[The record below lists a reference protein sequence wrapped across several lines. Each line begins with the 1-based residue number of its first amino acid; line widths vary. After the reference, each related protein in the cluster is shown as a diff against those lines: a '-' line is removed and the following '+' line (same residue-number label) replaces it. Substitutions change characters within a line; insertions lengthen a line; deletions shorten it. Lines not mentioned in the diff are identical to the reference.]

1 MVSNL
6 ERLYKELNF
15 IDKKEFIR
23 FSSSNDDSF
32 NNVSLRYK
40 NAIKEMMPEAMF
52 CLENEP
58 FILFFNLEKNK
69 NCEKEL
75 IKIHKQAWNFDKA
88 PVIVISTSND
98 ITFYNA
104 FNFDSA
110 TSKLDILTNKQ
121 DDFQNF
127 AYENL
132 YTGKIFDNYEN
143 NFKSKLRVQDLLFK
157 QIVDYRTQLINDN
170 INPSLANLLLSRI
183 IFIKYLKDRN
193 IKIDEKDNNRIID
206 GFKNKQNL
214 YNLFKY
220 LKQEFNGDL
229 FDITDNE
236 ELYISDKNMDTIK
249 AFFADKDIS
258 GQERL
263 FIPFDFSIIPIE
275 LISSIYE
282 KFLNEQ
288 QYENKAYYTPSF
300 IVDYITNQTIK
311 EYLFNKNKKD
321 SNCKVLDP
329 ACGSGIF
336 LIETLRKIIQKE
348 ESLCNGK
355 RIKADSLKKL
365 VEDNIFGI
373 DKDKDAINIAIFSL
387 YITLLD
393 YQDPR
398 SILTFKF
405 PHLKDKNFFVAN
417 FFDIKH
423 DFNKKLKQFDFI
435 LSNPPYGEINDKYQ
449 INWFKNN
456 KIPINDKQI
465 AQSFLVRA
473 KDFCY
478 KKTLVSMIVLSK
490 ILYNVKAKKFRKY
503 FLENFSLNEV
513 LEMSSVRKLIF
524 KNAIAPVVILNY
536 SYNPDKKENLKN
548 KFIHYALKPN
558 LFFKYFNVII
568 IEKYDIKTVLQELVY
583 KNDWLWKTLLF
594 GNILDFHFIKRI
606 ITRYKTINSRKCEII
621 KGKGI
626 QFGGGDKE
634 TTQHIKGLPFL
645 DTKNKQLKRFNI
657 QLDKNNQFIDDYV
670 HRSRYSIKEIFDAP
684 TLLIKKGCNSDFQCV
699 SAVLKERAVFT
710 DSIGSIKFKD
720 GNNDKLYSLCGIL
733 NSDFF
738 TYFILNYIS
747 AVTIERNQMHFK
759 ECLEVPYVFD
769 KNLANIVK
777 NLHEIFDNDKK
788 ILSNKTY
795 EIEQKEAQLLATL
808 NEEVAN
814 LYQLSDT
821 EKDLIDYT
829 LNISIPLW
837 KYGDNISLS
846 TTPVAL
852 KNVKEEQLKDYC
864 NIFIEEF
871 EEHYRYF
878 NIDIYYMKYCTLIN
892 FKARENKA
900 SEPQIQI
907 IKDAKIDNVLKSIC
921 NCAIT
926 DISDDI
932 YIKKDVKGFNENSF
946 YILKTNEYKN
956 WHKAIARLDVNE
968 FSNAIW
974 EAELEL
980 TK

>member
-1 MVSNL
+1 MSSNL
-6 ERLYKELNF
+6 EQLYEELNF

-23 FSSSNDDSF
+23 FSDFNNDSF
-32 NNVSLRYK
+32 NNISLRYQ

-52 CLENEP
+52 CLEDEP
-58 FILFFNLEKNK
+58 FILFFNLERNK
-69 NCEKEL
+69 NYEQEL
-75 IKIHKQAWNFDKA
+75 VKIYRQTWNFDKA
-88 PVIVISTSND
+88 PVVVVSSPND

-104 FNFDSA
+104 FDFDKD
-110 TSKLDILTNKQ
+110 TNRLDILTNRKE
-121 DDFQNF
+121 DFQNF

-132 YTGKIFDNYEN
+132 YTGKIFNNYEN
-143 NFKSKLRVQDLLFK
+143 KFKSKLRVQDLLFK
-157 QIVDYRTQLINDN
+157 QIVDYRTELINEN
-170 INPSLANLLLSRI
+170 INPSFANLLLSRI
-183 IFIKYLKDRN
+183 IFIKYLKDRR
-193 IKIDEKDNNRIID
+193 IKIDEKNDNRIIE
-206 GFKNKQNL
+206 GFKNKENL

-220 LKQEFNGDL
+220 LKKEFNGDL

-236 ELYISDKNMDTIK
+236 ELSISDKNMSTITS
-249 AFFADKDIS
+249 FFEDKDIS

-282 KFLNEQ
+282 QFLNEQ
-288 QYENKAYYTPSF
+288 QYENKAYYTPLF

-311 EYLFNKNKKD
+311 KYLFNKSKKD

-348 ESLCNGK
+348 ESLCSGK
-355 RIKADSLKKL
+355 KIKAESLKKL
-365 VEDNIFGI
+365 VENNIFGI

-393 YQDPR
+393 YQEPK

-405 PHLKDKNFFVAN
+405 PHLKDTNFFVAN
-417 FFDIKH
+417 FFDTKH
-423 DFNKKLKQFDFI
+423 IFNNKLNQFDFI

-465 AQSFLVRA
+465 AQSFLVRV
-473 KDFCY
+473 KDFCS
-478 KKTLVSMIVLSK
+478 KNTLVSMLVLSK

-503 FLENFSLNEV
+503 FLENFCLDEV
-513 LEMSSVRKLIF
+513 LEMSSVRKLVF
-524 KNAIAPVVILNY
+524 KNAIAPVAIITY
-536 SYNPDKKENLKN
+536 SYNDNIKENLQS
-548 KFIHYALKPN
+548 KFVHYTLKPN

-568 IEKYDIKTVLQELVY
+568 IEKYDIKTILQELVY

-606 ITRYKTINSRKCEII
+606 ITSFKTINSKKCEII

-626 QFGGGDKE
+626 QFGGGDKQ
-634 TTQHIKGLPFL
+634 TTKHIKGLPFL

-657 QLDKNNQFIDDYV
+657 QLDKNNKFTDDYV

-684 TLLIKKGCNSDFQCV
+684 TLLIKKGCNSNFQCV
-699 SAVLKERAVFT
+699 SAVLKENAVFT

-720 GNNDKLYSLCGIL
+720 GNSDKLYSLCGVL

-747 AVTIERNQMHFK
+747 AVTVERNQMHFQ
-759 ECLEVPYVFD
+759 ECLEVPYVYD
-769 KNLANIVK
+769 KNLATTVK
-777 NLHEIFDNDKK
+777 DLHELFDNNKEIFSKK
-788 ILSNKTY
+788 VY
-795 EIEQKEAQLLATL
+795 EIQNKETLLLKTL
-808 NEEVAN
+808 NEHVAS
-814 LYQLSDT
+814 LYHLSST

-837 KYGDNISLS
+837 KFGDNISLS
-846 TTPVAL
+846 TTPSAL
-852 KNVKEEQLKDYC
+852 KNVNEEQLQDYC
-864 NIFIEEF
+864 DIFIEEF
-871 EEHYRYF
+871 EEHYKHF

-900 SEPQIQI
+900 SKPQIQI
-907 IKDAKIDNVLKSIC
+907 IKNLKFDNVIKSIC
-921 NCAIT
+921 NCTIT